1 MIANIKKIY
10 DKYIDIQ
17 YRILLRVFLYLFPK
31 ETPQSTDEKINK
43 IKAGSVFLM
52 KKYIFIKIYLIKQY

>member
-1 MIANIKKIY
+1 MIAKIKKIY

-31 ETPQSTDEKINK
+31 ETPQSTDEKISK